1 MSIYKSYFKKNN
13 TIIAETDINTGR
25 NPVTQLFYGK
35 NTSKCKFTGLSG
47 DTCNGRTGHTETSN
61 NGYSRFIFDLD
72 LDDLRAKAESC
83 CLQLSACTYVGSSNN
98 QATFSLCFTA
108 LTNYNVGALLDWNF
122 INITDTVGLS
132 HTYAIISGGT
142 GVAGT
147 PFTLMGNPL
156 LEVPFS
162 TATTLNNLATNFCA
176 AVNSSSGH
184 GGSILC
190 TTYNGCA
197 NLTQTFSG
205 ASGNLPVYISCGA
218 GGCAGG
224 LTSGLDTLTSN
235 SFSADSSTDILYSA
249 FTGGGLV
256 WPMCDGEA
264 GETRTF
270 LNNVGHTLRMT
281 NTSNFDDTLINQ
293 NVLLNDTR
301 RATSFT
307 LMLYKTPGTF
317 VFANNIISTGSTVLW
332 DEGVGYD
339 YLIPTVT
346 LEPDY
351 NSTQSKRPSNWNN
364 ANTLDSWPVNG
375 TYNNMVATDYT
386 VLATQHFPLG
396 NENIAFSS
404 NTLNAEINNQLV
416 SPQTGITYGI
426 AYLPSFELLTG
437 LTEAYSVG
445 FFTRHT
451 QTFYEPYLE
460 TTFNDTI
467 NDDRG
472 NFNIGCK
479 NRLFLYVYD
488 CDGNPICLDD
498 LPVANIFDCTGQ
510 GVGSIT
516 GTALTCG
523 AYYVDY
529 TVSTLPQ
536 IPPVEYRDMWTNIF
550 VDGIAQPNVTNYFI
564 IQGTGPTIGTTALEP
579 VVYGYSVSGLKENE
593 KIIAG
598 DIRKVFISARVP
610 YTSNQKALVDNIKYR
625 LYVLQGTTQ
634 VEVIGWTSVNRTF
647 TNNYFLLDTGWM
659 IPNEYYVDIK
669 ATSNQQVDTY
679 SKAIKF
685 QIVNQL

>member
-1 MSIYKSYFKKNN
+1 MSVDKSYFKKNN
-13 TIIAETDINTGR
+13 TIIADSNINTGR

-35 NTSKCKFTGLSG
+35 ATSKCKFTGYSG

-72 LDDLRAKAESC
+72 LDDLRAKSESC
-83 CLQLSACTYVGSSNN
+83 CLQLSACTAVGSSNN

-108 LTNYNVGALLDWNF
+108 FTNPSVVSLVDWNF

-132 HTYAIISGGT
+132 HTYITLTGGT

-147 PFTLMGNPL
+147 PFNLMGNPFI
-156 LEVPFS
+156 EVPFS
-162 TATTLNNLATNFCA
+162 TASTLNNLATNFCA
-176 AVNSSSGH
+176 AVNIAH
-184 GGSILC
+184 AGSISC

-197 NLTQTFSG
+197 NLTQTVSG
-205 ASGNLPVYISCGA
+205 ASGNLPVYVSCGA
-218 GGCAGG
+218 NGCGGG
-224 LTSGLDTLTSN
+224 LTSGLNTLTST
-235 SFSADSSTDILYSA
+235 SFISDAKYDILYSE

-256 WPMCDGEA
+256 TPICEGEE

-293 NVLLNDTR
+293 NVLLNNTR

-317 VFANNIISTGSTVLW
+317 AFSDNNIITTGSTVLW

-339 YLIPTVT
+339 YVVPTVT

-351 NSTQSKRPSNWNN
+351 NSTQSKRPSNWFN
-364 ANTLDSWPVNG
+364 ANTLDTWPVNG

-386 VLATQHFPLG
+386 VLATQHFALG

-426 AYLPSFELLTG
+426 AYLPSFERLTG

-460 TTFNDTI
+460 TTYNDII
-467 NDDRG
+467 NDNRG
-472 NFNIGCK
+472 NFNLGCK

-488 CDGNPICLDD
+488 CDGNPICLDEA
-498 LPVANIFDCTGQ
+498 PVANILDCNGT

-523 AYYVDY
+523 AYYIDY
-529 TVSTLPQ
+529 TISTLPQ
-536 IPPVEYRDMWTNIF
+536 IPPVEYSDTWTNIF
-550 VDGIAQPNVTNYFI
+550 LNGIAQPNVTNYFI
-564 IQGTGPTIGTTALEP
+564 INGSGPKIGTDSIEP
-579 VVYGYSVSGLKENE
+579 VVYGYSISGLKENE

-598 DIRKVFISARVP
+598 DTRKVFISARVP

-634 VEVIGWTSVNRTF
+634 VEVIGWTDVNRTF

-685 QIVNQL
+685 QIINQL